1 MSMDKRILTLI
12 RHAEAG
18 SAHGS
23 RIRDCDRPLTER
35 GRKDA
40 RQLGAR
46 LTGID
51 FAADRIWCSD
61 AERAVVSAKIL
72 SNAMKLPAEF
82 LELRPSLY
90 LAHTSALGEMIAE
103 AHPEIRSLVV
113 VGHNPGL
120 SELVDW
126 LCDKNG
132 FGLSTCGIARLELAI
147 RDWRQLEEGCGDLVE
162 FARPEPDPTL

>member
-1 MSMDKRILTLI
+1 MQKRLLTLI

-35 GRKDA
+35 GREEA

-46 LTGID
+46 LAGID
-51 FAADRIWCSD
+51 FVPDLIWCSD

-72 SNAMKLPAEF
+72 SSALSLPGGSVEV
-82 LELRPSLY
+82 RPGLY
-90 LAHTSALGEMIAE
+90 LAHTTALCEMLAE
-103 AHPEIRSLVV
+103 IDPEIRSLVV

-132 FGLSTCGIARLELAI
+132 FGLATCGMARLELTI
-147 RDWRQLEEGCGDLVE
+147 RDWSQLDEGCADLVE
-162 FARPEPDPTL
+162 FA